1 MIHSAMKIFTKE
13 ELRKY
18 DGRNGVV
25 YIAYNGKVFDVSDS
39 YHWRTGIHHAMHP
52 CGCDLTE
59 ALEKA
64 APHSISLLEKF
75 PIVGELVDS

>member
-1 MIHSAMKIFTKE
+1 MKIFTKE

-59 ALEKA
+59 AL
-64 APHSISLLEKF
+64 
-75 PIVGELVDS
+75 GEHRPSQYQPSEEIPDSRRTGRQLNRG